1 MGDKNT
7 QYNLDHVVVLLPYD
21 YLENPPD
28 WIKNNF
34 VISPGGRHGDNKTE
48 NRLILFRD
56 GTYLELI
63 AFINDDPEKRKGH
76 WWDKPYGVVDY
87 AFCTT
92 NFDFDQLVARLKE
105 TDTGIT
111 YNPPKPGGRA
121 RPDGVQLKWE
131 VTFAKD
137 IERGKEFLDIILSE
151 TFVNLAQQFLG
162 YVPFFCTDVTP
173 RQRRVPITEENTTHP
188 CGALGMAGI
197 LQELKKDKL
206 DRLSTA
212 AAAILGSSKRKDN
225 EYNTHLPNEVE
236 KLKQPTIRLHERKSD
251 SDKDLA
257 LTVILQT
264 ADHESKNDIRE
275 HIDDGVVSIKFE

>member
-1 MGDKNT
+1 MGDKKT
-7 QYNLDHVVVLLPYD
+7 QYSLDHVVVLLPYD
-21 YLENPPD
+21 YLENPPS
-28 WIKNNF
+28 WIKDNF
-34 VISPGGRHGDNKTE
+34 TISPGGRHGDNKTE

-87 AFCTT
+87 ALCTT
-92 NFDFDQLVARLKE
+92 DFDFEELVSRLKA

-131 VTFAKD
+131 VTFANN
-137 IERGKEFLDIILSE
+137 IER
-151 TFVNLAQQFLG
+151 G

-173 RQRRVPITEENTTHP
+173 RERRVPITKENTSHP
-188 CGALGMAGI
+188 CGALGMGGV
-197 LQELKKDKL
+197 LQELKKDTL

-212 AAAILGSSKRKDN
+212 TAAILGSSKREDN

-236 KLKQPTIRLHERKSD
+236 KLKQPTIRLHERQSD

-257 LTVILQT
+257 LTVVLQT
-264 ADHESKNDIRE
+264 AEHESRDDIGE